1 MIVLYKVENDSYK
14 SIAVIDEET
23 AIVTG
28 SSALA
33 SYIRDA
39 IEQLKSVDAIDVT
52 DQNVMDR
59 IRYNLE
65 KTYNNGYIEV
75 R

>member
-1 MIVLYKVENDSYK
+1 MIVLYKVQNDSYK
-14 SIAVIDEET
+14 SVAVIDEET
-23 AIVTG
+23 GKVTG
-28 SSALA
+28 SSRLA
-33 SYIRDA
+33 NYIRDA
-39 IEQLKSVDAIDVT
+39 IEQLKSVDAIDIT
-52 DQNVMDR
+52 DPDVMDR

>member
-1 MIVLYKVENDSYK
+1 MIVLYKLKNDSYK

-23 AIVTG
+23 ATVTG

-33 SYIRDA
+33 GYIRDA
-39 IEQLKSVDAIDVT
+39 IEQLKSVDEIDVT

-65 KTYNNGYIEV
+65 QTYNNGYIEV